1 MLKSLFVTQTS
12 ETRSTDVEGVGSLRW
27 EGSKLYRWVQ
37 NSTGEALVVGALVC
51 YDPANAGA
59 YHEKVEKPATAY
71 IYNLAGVAMSAMPS
85 DEYGWILIFG
95 QTDAVQVW
103 ATNVN
108 YGVGH
113 TMKAKNGVFYAI
125 ETSASLPAAALPGY
139 IQLQEARDST
149 GPDTNVDLAG
159 FVHCMNV

>member
-51 YDPANAGA
+51 YDPANVGA
-59 YHEKVEKPATAY
+59 YHEKVEKPVTAF
-71 IYNLAGVAMSAMPS
+71 INNLAGVAMSAIPS
-85 DEYGWILIFG
+85 DEYGWIIIFG
-95 QTDAVQVW
+95 QTDAVQIKVTDT
-103 ATNVN
+103 A
-108 YGVGH
+108 YAVGH
-113 TMKAKNGVFYAI
+113 QIKAITGQFYGI
-125 ETSASLPAAALPGY
+125 VHSASLATAALPSY
-139 IQLQEARDST
+139 IHVQESQAT
-149 GPDTNVDLAG
+149 GDATTNKAG